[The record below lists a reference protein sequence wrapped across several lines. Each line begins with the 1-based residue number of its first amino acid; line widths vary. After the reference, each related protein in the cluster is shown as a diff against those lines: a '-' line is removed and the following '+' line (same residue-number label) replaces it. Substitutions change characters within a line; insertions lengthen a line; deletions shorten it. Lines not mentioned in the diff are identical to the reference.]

1 MYFNVHKLYNV
12 YGNYKV
18 YVLIYPFFNNNDMI
32 RVNPCPN
39 GIRDIFFLNECKEKV
54 IGIFHH

>member
-1 MYFNVHKLYNV
+1 
-12 YGNYKV
+12 
-18 YVLIYPFFNNNDMI
+18 MI

-54 IGIFHH
+54 IGIFHHLNSISVNFWFGIIEIDSHFNT